1 MAHISPQRM
10 VAIIRDRK
18 LSKSL
23 RITESDLKSIAKHV
37 CDVCV
42 RSKSTRS
49 SHTGSLIIDKRL
61 GSTFAYDLQGP
72 FNTPSIMYNNIYMFG
87 IIEYNSRYVWPF
99 FGKNKS
105 DVYAIFKYWLENE
118 FTQIRAL
125 NSQLGQV
132 TLVGDSGEAKS
143 DNMRKILAQHAIK
156 QVFTSYNTPE
166 QNAVIE
172 RVWRTLGEM
181 ATCMLLDAD
190 LPETY
195 WEEAR
200 RYSVFIYNRLPPSR
214 KPKVGPWEAPM
225 ELLYKSSAT
234 PIYKHFHPF
243 GTPCVVH
250 IPSEKRGTKSHAVRG
265 QRGRFI
271 GFEEE
276 GVLIYRVYIT
286 ATAEVV
292 GTTDVVFLRRDTNT
306 SDIPPE
312 GGQISPTPT
321 HIPVREVNNY
331 QNLVGTRLAVRGDGM
346 QCKTTRVLQEGEWI
360 VSYRRLILTDG
371 TTFKRTEYGPFH
383 VRDIEVYTEGVGVV
397 RAELLVDKDDIL
409 TDPEDDSNCY
419 HTPPLLLDASVPG
432 RGGTHS
438 KVHNSK
444 TKPAGLPSTHDDVV
458 SHGKSD
464 NTSKEGSSR
473 RDSRRSI
480 SQGTDSTLVR
490 KRVRFQ
496 GDQHDDQKLSAEPQ
510 SLTETAVS
518 TPQTGTDSEHSDT
531 DDQPS
536 VKPRRPG
543 LRPRVKQR
551 LAANALAGNVFCT
564 IAMVLLTVTACTVL
578 PNIAIHPTAIQP
590 DPLTRAHA
598 IQGKDRT
605 EWILAEQ
612 KEIDSL
618 KENNV
623 FTECD
628 LPKGRKTVKTKWIY
642 KKKLNKFGAVER
654 YKARLVAQG
663 FTRVEGIDFNETYS
677 PVARFTSIR
686 LVLALAAMF
695 GYRVHQMDVDTAF
708 LNAELQ
714 EEVYVTPPP
723 GYALPKGR
731 VYRLNRC
738 LYGLKQSPRG
748 WYSDIDEYLVKNKFV
763 RTKAD
768 SCIYTRRS
776 DKGFTMIA
784 LYVDDLIIAG
794 SNDHVIG
801 EVKNTLRKKYKM
813 KDLGLLNWVLGMEV
827 IQDIPAKFIRLNL
840 STYVKQLLDKFD
852 MTKCHESRT
861 PMDSRSQLSKSMC
874 STTEGEKLYMAS
886 IPYREA
892 VGSLLWL
899 ANGTRPNI
907 AYAVNQVARYMDNPG
922 PQHWEA
928 VLRII
933 QYLKGSQDKG
943 IVFTGDVTGK
953 DTSGYFSYPKA
964 DANIFVDA
972 DHAGHK
978 DDRRSVTGYVF
989 MLSGGPISWQS
1000 RSQTTVALSSMEAE
1014 YMAACAA
1021 TQESLWLAML
1031 MEQMGIE
1038 ISRPI
1043 ILKEDNKACIAFSK
1057 NPGDHKR
1064 SKHIDCRYHF
1074 VRERVAAGDISLEW
1088 ISTTE
1093 QVADIFTKALD
1104 PALFLALRESLVH

>member
-1 MAHISPQRM
+1 
-10 VAIIRDRK
+10 
-18 LSKSL
+18 
-23 RITESDLKSIAKHV
+23 
-37 CDVCV
+37 
-42 RSKSTRS
+42 
-49 SHTGSLIIDKRL
+49 
-61 GSTFAYDLQGP
+61 
-72 FNTPSIMYNNIYMFG
+72 
-87 IIEYNSRYVWPF
+87 
-99 FGKNKS
+99 
-105 DVYAIFKYWLENE
+105 
-118 FTQIRAL
+118 
-125 NSQLGQV
+125 
-132 TLVGDSGEAKS
+132 
-143 DNMRKILAQHAIK
+143 
-156 QVFTSYNTPE
+156 
-166 QNAVIE
+166 
-172 RVWRTLGEM
+172 M
-181 ATCMLLDAD
+181 ATCMLIDAD

-200 RYSVFIYNRLPPSR
+200 RYAVFIYNRLPPSR
-214 KPKVGPWEAPM
+214 KPNVGPWEAPM
-225 ELLYKSSAT
+225 ELLYKTSAT
-234 PIYKHFHPF
+234 QLYKHFKPF
-243 GTPCVVH
+243 GSPCIVH
-250 IPSEKRGTKSHAVRG
+250 VPSEKRGTKSHAEKG

-276 GVLIYRVYIT
+276 GILIYRVYIT
-286 ATAEVV
+286 ATTEVV
-292 GTTDVVFLRRDTNT
+292 GTTDVTFLRSKGV
-306 SDIPPE
+306 SDIPPAVL
-312 GGQISPTPT
+312 QDAPLTDTAIVPTRT
-321 HIPVREVNNY
+321 IPIREVSDY
-331 QNLVGTRLAVRGDGM
+331 QYLVGTRHVDPLDGM
-346 QCKTTRVLQEGEWI
+346 QYETTRVLQEGQWI
-360 VSYRRLILTDG
+360 VCYRRLILTDG
-371 TTFKRTEYGPFH
+371 TRFRRTEYGPFH
-383 VRDIEVYTEGVGVV
+383 VRDIEVYTEKVGVV
-397 RAELLVDKDDIL
+397 RNELMEDTDNDTL
-409 TDPEDDSNCY
+409 THPEDDSTCY
-419 HTPPLLLDASVPG
+419 HTPPLLGDALVSGRSGAQVKPTTRNVRSTVKSVASQPQ
-432 RGGTHS
+432 S
-438 KVHNSK
+438 
-444 TKPAGLPSTHDDVV
+444 AHDEEV
-458 SHGKSD
+458 SQ
-464 NTSKEGSSR
+464 EGSGRTPAEDQSR
-473 RDSRRSI
+473 RDSRRDDSHEI
-480 SQGTDSTLVR
+480 DSTLQNRTVQ
-490 KRVRFQ
+490 KRVSFK
-496 GDQHDDQKLSAEPQ
+496 GDLHVDHKQ
-510 SLTETAVS
+510 STNLKPMTAPEVANPTNGS
-518 TPQTGTDSEHSDT
+518 DSE
-531 DDQPS
+531 QPNPVKSS
-536 VKPRRPG
+536 VVTPRRPG
-543 LRPRVKQR
+543 LRPRMKQC
-551 LAANALAGNVFCT
+551 LASHALAGNVFCT

-578 PNIAIHPTAIQP
+578 PEIAIHTTVIQP

-605 EWILAEQ
+605 EWIQAEQ
-612 KEIDSL
+612 QEIDSL

-628 LPKGRKTVKTKWIY
+628 LPPGRKTVKTKWIY
-642 KKKLNKFGAVER
+642 KKKLNKFGGVER

-663 FTRVEGIDFNETYS
+663 FTQVEGIDFNETYS

-695 GYRVHQMDVDTAF
+695 GFRVHQMDVDTAF

-748 WYSDIDEYLVKNKFV
+748 WYSDIDDYLVKNKFV
-763 RTKAD
+763 RTQAD
-768 SCIYTRRS
+768 SCIYTRKS

-827 IQDIPAKFIRLNL
+827 IHDIPNKTITLNQT
-840 STYVKQLLDKFD
+840 TYIKQLLDKFD
-852 MTKCHESRT
+852 MTKCHVART
-861 PMDSRSQLSKSMC
+861 PMDSRSPLSKSMC
-874 STTEGEKLYMAS
+874 PTTEGEKLYMAS

-899 ANGTRPNI
+899 GNGTRPDI

-928 VLRII
+928 ILRII
-933 QYLKGSQDKG
+933 QYLKGSLDKG
-943 IVFTGDVTGK
+943 IVFTSNVTAK

-989 MLSGGPISWQS
+989 MLAGGPISWQS

-1043 ILKEDNKACIAFSK
+1043 ILKEDNKACIDFSK

-1093 QVADIFTKALD
+1093 
-1104 PALFLALRESLVH
+1104 